1 MISMGLPLHLLLLA
15 PILLLMAFLPRD
27 FLHPLIVIMGQAH
40 VFMGYYY
47 KFGSVQGMTDYKSR
61 IFLLLT
67 LSVPVYVLAYS
78 YTAPMIFCV
87 AVLFVIHHFF
97 DEMELF
103 DVNQTTANMLSIT
116 PLFAIMTVY
125 LCDVEFDTGLYP
137 SLKEIFLLI
146 SVGTLVY
153 TVLRNNNPFAL
164 YMTGLATALALFFY
178 LSRLDDI
185 HIIFAV
191 AISHYVNWYVHIGRK
206 LHMRDKKKFS
216 GYMRDV
222 VVFNGIIVG
231 LFFAAQYFA
240 FLSFANIVLFSVPA
254 FYAST
259 LLHCIAMYRP
269 DDFISLRTALRAQ

>member
-1 MISMGLPLHLLLLA
+1 MSMGLPLHLMLLT

-47 KFGSVQGMTDYKSR
+47 KFGSAQGMKNYKTR
-61 IFLLLT
+61 ILMLLA

-78 YTAPMIFCV
+78 YTAPIIFCV
-87 AVLFVIHHFF
+87 AVLFVIHHLF

-103 DVNQTTANMLSIT
+103 GANQTTANLLSIA
-116 PLFAIMTVY
+116 PLFSIMTVY
-125 LCDVEFDTGLYP
+125 LCDIEFDTGLYP
-137 SLKEIFLLI
+137 PLKEMFLLV
-146 SVGTLVY
+146 SAGAVAYTL
-153 TVLRNNNPFAL
+153 LRNNNSFAL

-178 LSRLDDI
+178 LSKLDDI

-206 LHMRDKKKFS
+206 LYMRDKKKFS

-222 VVFNGIIVG
+222 AVFNGAIVG
-231 LFFAAQYFA
+231 LFFAAQHFA

-269 DDFISLRTALRAQ
+269 GDFISLRTALRAQ